1 MMEGSG
7 LRERLGGVVQTWL
20 MLHDPQE
27 IAELIERGEAEDET
41 LHDVVSLLRQFV
53 KELDL

>member
-1 MMEGSG
+1 MRDGIG
-7 LRERLGGVVQTWL
+7 LRERLGGVVQTWI
-20 MLHDPQE
+20 MLHDPE
-27 IAELIERGEAEDET
+27 EVAELIERGETEEET

>member
-41 LHDVVSLLRQFV
+41 LHNVVSLLRQFV